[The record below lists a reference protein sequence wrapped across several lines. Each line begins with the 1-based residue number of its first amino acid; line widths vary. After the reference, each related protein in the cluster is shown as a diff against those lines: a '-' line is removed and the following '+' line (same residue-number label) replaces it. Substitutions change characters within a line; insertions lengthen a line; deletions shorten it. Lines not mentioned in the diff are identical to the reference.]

1 MKVLSIKALCKEG
14 VPLLK
19 ETQADFFKALGHPTR
34 LQIMEILRDG
44 EKCVCEIVPALQLE
58 QSNVSRHLAILKKEG
73 ILTSEKRGLKV
84 VYSCKNGDTFKLLD
98 LSKEIFSLYWQEKR
112 GS

>member
-1 MKVLSIKALCKEG
+1 M
-14 VPLLK
+14 LK

-34 LQIMEILRDG
+34 LQIIELLREG

-73 ILTSEKRGLKV
+73 ILVSEKRGLKV
-84 VYSCKNGDTFKLLD
+84 IYSCRNADIFKLLD
-98 LSKEIFSLYWQEKR
+98 LSKKIFSLYWQEKR